1 MDPTALIPHYQPLPF
16 PAPVWLLQ
24 TLLVLG
30 FYLHAIPMNVVLGG
44 GLTAGICLLAGRQNK
59 ESNCFRFGKSLA
71 AALPLFISFAITQ
84 GIVPLLFVQLIYGPM
99 FYTSSILMA
108 TPWISIIALLLVAY
122 YSSYVVIYRFL
133 KKPEREQGVGA
144 PLLTFFASLIFMVIA
159 YLFTA
164 NMTLML
170 TPDKWLQMYQHNQ
183 YGMNLPSNPQIAP
196 RLLHSFIASLA
207 VTGLTMGCFGLFARK
222 KDADYGSWLIRKGS
236 LIFSI
241 FTAIQIPVG
250 IWFLKS
256 LPEQIMLKFLGGDP
270 IGTAAFA
277 TSMVLALLALVCAGI
292 ASSNSSPGA
301 FKGALCSGLATVLAM
316 VVTRHELRLFY
327 LQPFIAPEKVPVNT
341 QWDLLTVFILSAVAL
356 IVYLTWL
363 VKLVWKGFENP
374 ATLSTA
380 SPGLESA
387 GARD

>member
-1 MDPTALIPHYQPLPF
+1 MDPTSLIPHYQALPF

-24 TLLVLG
+24 ILLVLG

-44 GLTAGICLLAGRQNK
+44 GLTSAICLLSGRHNK

-84 GIVPLLFVQLIYGPM
+84 GIVPLLFVQLLYGPM

-108 TPWISIIALLLVAY
+108 TPWISIIFLLLVAY
-122 YSSYVVIYRFL
+122 YSSYIVIYRFL
-133 KKPEREQGVGA
+133 KNPERSQGIGA
-144 PLLTFFASLIFMVIA
+144 PLLIFFASIIFMLIA

-183 YGMNLPSNPQIAP
+183 FGMNMPKDPQILP
-196 RLLHSFIASLA
+196 RLMHSFIASLA
-207 VTGLTMGCFGLFARK
+207 VAGLTMGCFGLVAKK
-222 KDADYGSWLIRKGS
+222 KDSQYGSWLIRKGS
-236 LIFSI
+236 MLFAL
-241 FTAIQIPVG
+241 FTSIQIPVG

-256 LPEQIMLKFLGGDP
+256 LPQEIMLRFLGGDP
-270 IGTAAFA
+270 LGTAAFA
-277 TSMVLALLALVCAGI
+277 TSMVLALIALVCTGI
-292 ASSNSSPGA
+292 SSSTASPGA
-301 FKGALCSGLATVLAM
+301 FKAGLCAALGTILAM
-316 VVTRHELRLFY
+316 VVTRHELRNFY
-327 LQPFIAPEKVPVNT
+327 LEKLIAPDKVPVNT

-356 IVYLTWL
+356 GVYITWL
-363 VKLVWKGFENP
+363 IKLVWKGADN
-374 ATLSTA
+374 AAALSA
-380 SPGLESA
+380 SSPGLESA